1 MYQCYNDNQ
10 YSECLRGLHSKD
22 VLLWQLHVE
31 PPGGYTLQGEDLN
44 EDEDQQDNEDQQDSH
59 SSDNSNHNE
68 GGVNELVMICPF
80 CECRWESP
88 DGADQEQYVICS
100 ECARQSKVLIKEQ
113 MAKNGLKDRRLFF
126 HS

>member
-1 MYQCYNDNQ
+1 M
-10 YSECLRGLHSKD
+10 
-22 VLLWQLHVE
+22 
-31 PPGGYTLQGEDLN
+31 N

-68 GGVNELVMICPF
+68 GGVNELIIICPF

-100 ECARQSKVLIKEQ
+100 KCAIQSKVLIKEQ
-113 MAKNGLKDRRLFF
+113 MVKNGLKDRRLFF